1 MGMLKEIE
9 LKLDALPPVQRK
21 IAEYVIN
28 NSNEVIRM
36 SISNLAKHCGA
47 KSEASIVKFYRTL
60 GFSGFHDFKVS
71 LATEIAG
78 KQLHNIDTN
87 TNISVDDD
95 IHSVRRKIFYS
106 LSQVLTINNNS
117 IDDEILQN
125 VVEALY
131 NAKRVIILGYGTSAV
146 AAYDLFVKL
155 TRLGIECH
163 FNLDSHLTALI
174 LSEPK
179 EGDVLF
185 AISYSG
191 ESKDIVFQSRAVKGL
206 AKIIAL
212 TGELNSPLAQVA
224 DLCINIQSIEITFHT
239 DAMISR
245 MVQIAI
251 IDIIFTSLAIRGGE
265 KTLAR
270 LTRARQGLSFIKF

>member
-1 MGMLKEIE
+1 MGMLTEIQ
-9 LKLDALPPVQRK
+9 LKIDTLPPVQRK
-21 IAEYVIN
+21 IAEYVAK

-36 SISNLAKHCGA
+36 SISNLAKHSGA

-60 GFSGFHDFKVS
+60 GFSGYHDFKVT

-78 KQLHNIDTN
+78 RSLHNIDTN

-95 IHSVRRKIFYS
+95 IPSVRRKIFYS
-106 LSQVLTINNNS
+106 LSQVLNINNNS
-117 IDDEILQN
+117 IDDETLSN
-125 VVEALY
+125 VVEVLHG
-131 NAKRVIILGYGTSAV
+131 AKRIIILGYGTSAV
-146 AAYDLFVKL
+146 AAYDLFIKL
-155 TRLGIECH
+155 TRLGIDCH
-163 FNLDSHLTALI
+163 FNLDSHATALI

-179 EGDVLF
+179 EGDVVF

-212 TGELNSPLAQVA
+212 TGESNSPLAQVA
-224 DLCINIQSIEITFHT
+224 DFCINIQSLEITFHT

-251 IDIIFTSLAIRGGE
+251 IDIIFTCLAIRGGD